1 MLSELIKISVVMPV
15 YNGEAYIGDAIE
27 SVLNQTFRDFELIII
42 DDGSTDATVSVIRRY
57 EDSRIVLLKNGHD
70 FIKALNTGLRMAKGK
85 YIARMDADDLMHP
98 QRLEV
103 QYRTMEEHRDVVVC
117 GTCMK
122 TFGQSSQVFML
133 GDGYA
138 DTRMLLGGNIVA
150 HPTTMLRRDFLER
163 HSIRYQRYAH
173 AEDYKLWCEIA
184 KCGGRFYIVPQVL
197 LFYRMSPGQVSQ
209 KYSGLQSE
217 TVLKIRHE
225 FLDYMVSC
233 APVNRGE
240 LRHLWREMKTCCE
253 KGVIS
258 EKVFFGLFQEVLL
271 KA

>member
-1 MLSELIKISVVMPV
+1 MLSNMVKISVVMPV
-15 YNGEAYIGDAIE
+15 YNGEMYVGDAIE
-27 SVLNQTFRDFELIII
+27 SVLSQTFRDFEFIII
-42 DDGSTDATVSVIRRY
+42 DDGSTDGTVSAIRCY
-57 EDSRIVLLKNGHD
+57 KDSRIVLLKNDHD

-85 YIARMDADDLMHP
+85 YIARMDADDMMHP
-98 QRLEV
+98 QRLEI
-103 QYRTMEEHRDVVVC
+103 QYRTMEEHRDVAVC

-122 TFGQSSQVFML
+122 TFGQSSQVLML

-138 DTRMLLGGNIVA
+138 DSRMLLAGNIMA
-150 HPTTMLRRDFLER
+150 HPTTMLRKDFLER
-163 HSIRYQRYAH
+163 HSIRYRRYAH

-209 KYSGLQSE
+209 KYSELQGE

-233 APVNRGE
+233 VQANRVE

-253 KGVIS
+253 KGIIS
-258 EKVFFGLFQEVLL
+258 EKVFFGLFQDVLL

>member
-1 MLSELIKISVVMPV
+1 MLSDMVKVSVVMPV
-15 YNGEAYIGDAIE
+15 YNGAAYVGDAIE

-42 DDGSTDATVSVIRRY
+42 DDGSTDHTVSVVRHYR
-57 EDSRIVLLKNGHD
+57 DRRIVFLKNDHD
-70 FIKALNTGLRMAKGK
+70 FIKALNTGLRAARGK

-98 QRLEV
+98 QRLEIQCRV
-103 QYRTMEEHRDVVVC
+103 MDERADVAVC

-122 TFGQSSQVFML
+122 TFGQSDQELML
-133 GDGYA
+133 GDGYV
-138 DTRMLLGGNIVA
+138 DSRMLLAGNIMA
-150 HPTTMLRRDFLER
+150 HPTTMLRKDFLER

-173 AEDYKLWCEIA
+173 AEDYKLWCEVA
-184 KCGGRFYIVPQVL
+184 KCGGRFYVVPQVL

-209 KYSGLQSE
+209 KYSAQQGE

-225 FLDYMVSC
+225 FLDYLVRC
-233 APVNRGE
+233 AQANRGE
-240 LRHLWREMKTCCE
+240 LRHLWREMKVCCE

-258 EKVFFGLFQEVLL
+258 EKVFFGLFQDVLL

>member
-1 MLSELIKISVVMPV
+1 MVKVSVVMPV
-15 YNGEAYIGDAIE
+15 YNGAAYVGDAIE
-27 SVLNQTFRDFELIII
+27 SVLNQTFQDFELIII
-42 DDGSTDATVSVIRRY
+42 DDGSTDHTVSVVRHYR
-57 EDSRIVLLKNGHD
+57 DRRIVFLKNDHD
-70 FIKALNTGLRMAKGK
+70 FIKALNTGLRAARGK

-98 QRLEV
+98 QRLEIQCRV
-103 QYRTMEEHRDVVVC
+103 MDERADVAVC

-122 TFGQSSQVFML
+122 TFGQSDQELML
-133 GDGYA
+133 GDGYV
-138 DTRMLLGGNIVA
+138 DSRMLLAGNIVA
-150 HPTTMLRRDFLER
+150 HPTTMLRKDFLER

-184 KCGGRFYIVPQVL
+184 KCGGRFYVVPQVL

-209 KYSGLQSE
+209 KYSAQQGE

-225 FLDYMVSC
+225 FLDYLVRC
-233 APVNRGE
+233 AQANRGE
-240 LRHLWREMKTCCE
+240 LRHLWREMKICCE

-258 EKVFFGLFQEVLL
+258 EKAFFGLFQDVLL

>member
-1 MLSELIKISVVMPV
+1 MLSNMVKISVVMPV
-15 YNGEAYIGDAIE
+15 YNGEAYVGDAIE
-27 SVLNQTFRDFELIII
+27 SVLSQTFRDFEFIII
-42 DDGSTDATVSVIRRY
+42 DDGSTDGTVSAIRRY
-57 EDSRIVLLKNGHD
+57 KDSRIVFLKNDHD

-85 YIARMDADDLMHP
+85 YIARMDADDMMHP
-98 QRLEV
+98 QRLEI
-103 QYRTMEEHRDVVVC
+103 QYRTMEEHQDVAVC

-122 TFGQSSQVFML
+122 TFGQSSQVLIL

-138 DTRMLLGGNIVA
+138 DSRMLLAGNIMA
-150 HPTTMLRRDFLER
+150 HPTTMLRKDFLER
-163 HSIRYQRYAH
+163 HSIRYRRYAH

-209 KYSGLQSE
+209 KYSELQGE

-225 FLDYMVSC
+225 FLDYMIRCVQ
-233 APVNRGE
+233 ANRVE
-240 LRHLWREMKTCCE
+240 LRHLWWEMKTCCE
-253 KGVIS
+253 KGIIS
-258 EKVFFGLFQEVLL
+258 EKAFFGLFQEVLL